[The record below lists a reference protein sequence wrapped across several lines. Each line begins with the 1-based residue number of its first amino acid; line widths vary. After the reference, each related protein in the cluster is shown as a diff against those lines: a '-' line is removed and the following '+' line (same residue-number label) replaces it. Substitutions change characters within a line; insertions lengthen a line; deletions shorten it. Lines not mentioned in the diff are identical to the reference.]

1 MQKKT
6 SARRA
11 SICFLAFINERT
23 VCEADSGV
31 RSTGSRVNVTWG
43 TASQSRQQ
51 STKHGF
57 SSNITGKDSWISMAT
72 TEELLQTILQ
82 SLEKVEY
89 IKSEDIPNIDLYMD
103 QVLTFM
109 DRKLRSAVRPQTED
123 RVLTKTMIN
132 NYAKNDLL
140 PPPVKKK
147 YSKEHVLMLIFIY
160 YYKGV
165 IPMNEIQTLLQ
176 PITEHY
182 FQNGQAFDLESV
194 YKEVVS
200 LEKEQLEDLKKDV
213 VDKFRRAENSFAET
227 SGEEREF
234 LQKFALICLLS
245 FDVYMKK
252 MIVEQLVAE
261 LADDAKAGEPEKEA
275 HKRNKEK

>member
-1 MQKKT
+1 MKT
-6 SARRA
+6 
-11 SICFLAFINERT
+11 NEERLQGLF
-23 VCEADSGV
+23 AYL
-31 RSTGSRVNVTWG
+31 N
-43 TASQSRQQ
+43 SQTHVQP
-51 STKHGF
+51 
-57 SSNITGKDSWISMAT
+57 
-72 TEELLQTILQ
+72 EE
-82 SLEKVEY
+82 
-89 IKSEDIPNIDLYMD
+89 IPNIDLYMD
-103 QVLTFM
+103 QVTTFM
-109 DRKLRSAVRPQTED
+109 EEHLKNTRRYEED
-123 RVLTKTMIN
+123 KVLTKTMIN

-176 PITEHY
+176 PITDHY

-213 VDKFRRAENSFAET
+213 VDKFRRAENSFTET

-261 LADDAKAGEPEKEA
+261 LANDAKAREPEKET
-275 HKRNKEK
+275 HKKNKEK

>member
-1 MQKKT
+1 MQTKT

-23 VCEADSGV
+23 VCEANSGV
-31 RSTGSRVNVTWG
+31 RSTCSRVNVTWG
-43 TASQSRQQ
+43 TASRSRQQ
-51 STKHGF
+51 SMKHVF
-57 SSNITGKDSWISMAT
+57 SSNITGKDSWNSMAT

-176 PITEHY
+176 PITDHY

-213 VDKFRRAENSFAET
+213 VDKFRRAENSFTET

-261 LADDAKAGEPEKEA
+261 LANDAKAREPEKET
-275 HKRNKEK
+275 HKKNKEK